1 MNEIVK
7 SFEGINIRIVEHE
20 DGIWFVAKDVC
31 SYFGENNYRRALG
44 NLDQDEKGVSQM
56 NTPGGRQKLLIVNE
70 SGLYGLLFAMQ
81 PKRARGVTK
90 EYVQK
95 RQEKLRLFKRWV
107 THDVLPSI
115 RKTGA
120 YLAPNISMEK
130 LQNLIETI
138 GEQYKLLI
146 ESNSILRQQLEYATQ
161 FVPKTKY
168 GSTSPANGQRRTTI
182 RRGANVAGNGR
193 LIEKRDPEE
202 VGYQMDLFGE
212 YLPQIIF
219 TNAVNFI
226 TNSNVKQL
234 ECCHA

>member
-7 SFEGINIRIVEHE
+7 LYKENPVRIIEK
-20 DGIWFVAKDVC
+20 DGEPWFVAKDVAVIL
-31 SYFGENNYRRALG
+31 GYRDAYTLVRR
-44 NLDQDEKGVSQM
+44 LDEDERGTRKVC
-56 NTPGGRQKLLIVNE
+56 TPSAEQEMTVINE
-70 SGLYGLLFAMQ
+70 AGLYNAILCSNKAEA
-81 PKRARGVTK
+81 KA
-90 EYVQK
+90 
-95 RQEKLRLFKRWV
+95 FKRWV

-120 YLAPNISMEK
+120 YLAPNLPLEK

-193 LIEKRDPEE
+193 LIERRNPEE

-219 TNAVNFI
+219 TNAVNII

>member
-1 MNEIVK
+1 MSEIVK
-7 SFEGINIRIVEHE
+7 LYKDNPVRIIEK
-20 DGIWFVAKDVC
+20 DGEPWFVAKDVC
-31 SYFGENNYRRALG
+31 NVLSIRNNRDALAS
-44 NLDQDEKGVSQM
+44 LAEDERDDVGITDAIGRKQETAIVSE
-56 NTPGGRQKLLIVNE
+56 P
-70 SGLYGLLFAMQ
+70 GLYRLVF
-81 PKRARGVTK
+81 KSRKK
-90 EYVQK
+90 EA
-95 RQEKLRLFKRWV
+95 ESFKRWV

-120 YLAPNISMEK
+120 YLAPTISMEK

-161 FVPKTKY
+161 FVPKTQY

-193 LIEKRDPEE
+193 LIEKRNPEE

-234 ECCHA
+234 ECSNA

>member
-1 MNEIVK
+1 MCTPSAEQEMTVINE
-7 SFEGINIRIVEHE
+7 
-20 DGIWFVAKDVC
+20 A
-31 SYFGENNYRRALG
+31 
-44 NLDQDEKGVSQM
+44 
-56 NTPGGRQKLLIVNE
+56 
-70 SGLYGLLFAMQ
+70 GLYNAILCSNKAEA
-81 PKRARGVTK
+81 KA
-90 EYVQK
+90 
-95 RQEKLRLFKRWV
+95 FKRWV

-120 YLAPNISMEK
+120 YLAPNLPLEK

-193 LIEKRDPEE
+193 LIERRNPEE

>member
-1 MNEIVK
+1 MNEIIKLYKDNPV
-7 SFEGINIRIVEHE
+7 RIIEK
-20 DGIWFVAKDVC
+20 DGEPWFVAKDVC
-31 SYFGENNYRRALG
+31 DILEIKNSRDTLSKC
-44 NLDQDEKGVSQM
+44 LDSDEKGVEIIYS
-56 NTPGGRQKLLIVNE
+56 PHGANE
-70 SGLYGLLFAMQ
+70 MGIISEAGLYSLIFRSRKAEA
-81 PKRARGVTK
+81 KA
-90 EYVQK
+90 
-95 RQEKLRLFKRWV
+95 FKRWV
-107 THDVLPSI
+107 THEVLPSI

>member
-7 SFEGINIRIVEHE
+7 LYKENPVRIIE
-20 DGIWFVAKDVC
+20 KDVAVIL
-31 SYFGENNYRRALG
+31 GYRDAYTLVRR
-44 NLDQDEKGVSQM
+44 LDEDERGTRKVC
-56 NTPGGRQKLLIVNE
+56 TPSAEQEMTVINE
-70 SGLYGLLFAMQ
+70 AGLYNAILCSNKAEA
-81 PKRARGVTK
+81 KA
-90 EYVQK
+90 
-95 RQEKLRLFKRWV
+95 FKRWV

-120 YLAPNISMEK
+120 YLAPNLPLEK